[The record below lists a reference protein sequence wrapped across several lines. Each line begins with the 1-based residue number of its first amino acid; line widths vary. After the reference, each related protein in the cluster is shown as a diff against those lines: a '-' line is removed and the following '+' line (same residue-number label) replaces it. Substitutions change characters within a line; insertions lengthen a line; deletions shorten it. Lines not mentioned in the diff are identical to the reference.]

1 MTIKEELALVCK
13 TKESVVKLSSEN
25 LKKYKADFYSQP
37 FKKWQLDLLWEYIWG
52 DISLKE
58 IKKIFRIGEQ
68 QMKNYKVKTKVSKN
82 FNDTKDNNKP
92 YEVGE
97 PIVLDRARYEELLSK
112 GFVEEGNIIEEKP
125 KVSYKKEEE

>member
-1 MTIKEELALVCK
+1 
-13 TKESVVKLSSEN
+13 
-25 LKKYKADFYSQP
+25 
-37 FKKWQLDLLWEYIWG
+37 
-52 DISLKE
+52 
-58 IKKIFRIGEQ
+58 
-68 QMKNYKVKTKVSKN
+68 MKNYKVETKVSKN

-112 GFVEEGNIIEEKP
+112 GFVEEGKILEEKP